1 MTFAGGPIV
10 AQWRFA
16 GRLIVSQWRL
26 SDGPIVAR
34 FNVLAD
40 TLFKNA
46 NNVKQYRL
54 RLGSIMF
61 ASMTKF

>member
-1 MTFAGGPIV
+1 M
-10 AQWRFA
+10 
-16 GRLIVSQWRL
+16 SEWRL
-26 SDGPIVAR
+26 SDGSIVVR

-46 NNVKQYRL
+46 NNVKQYRP
-54 RLGSIMF
+54 RLGPIMF